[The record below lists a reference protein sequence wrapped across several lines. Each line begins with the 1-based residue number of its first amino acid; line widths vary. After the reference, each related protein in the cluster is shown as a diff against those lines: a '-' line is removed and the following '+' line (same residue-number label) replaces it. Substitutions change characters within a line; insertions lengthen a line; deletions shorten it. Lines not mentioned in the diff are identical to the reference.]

1 MQQQVSDRINHKQ
14 AGIKSIDEEISELV
28 AMIREAQERMS
39 EIEDEVK
46 PVIEAAKER
55 LKMLLAYKGESWADD
70 EGYARIVSDS
80 ARCSYDS
87 KALDKLILEDPEKYG
102 WLREYR
108 HEYPVRG
115 GVTVK

>member
-1 MQQQVSDRINHKQ
+1 MAQGMNERINNKP
-14 AGIKSIDEEISELV
+14 GIKSIDEEISELV
-28 AMIREAQERMS
+28 SMVREAQERIS
-39 EIEDEVK
+39 EVDDEVR

-55 LKMLLAYKGESWADD
+55 LKMLLSYKGESWADD
-70 EGYARIVSDS
+70 QGYARIVSEGV
-80 ARCSYDS
+80 RCIYDA

-108 HEYPVRG
+108 REYAVRG